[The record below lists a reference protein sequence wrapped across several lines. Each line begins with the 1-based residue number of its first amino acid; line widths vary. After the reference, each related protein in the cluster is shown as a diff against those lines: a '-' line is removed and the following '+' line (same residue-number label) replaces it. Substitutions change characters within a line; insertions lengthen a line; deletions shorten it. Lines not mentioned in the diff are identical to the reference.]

1 MSHPSPSD
9 DAAGGAGAPPTV
21 PPAVSP
27 AVVPAVVDAVAPTR
41 AVARLTVE
49 ARRFWAGA
57 VATAL
62 VAGLVGAV
70 GVLLLERV
78 MDLDLVLDDAGS
90 AMAPTVLGSAL
101 AALVAAALLQALVVT
116 TPRPGAFFGWI
127 LALATLVAVLLPLTG
142 PSDRGAGIATAVLH
156 LLVGVSIWSLL
167 SGVLGWTVRR
177 VLV

>member
-1 MSHPSPSD
+1 MSHPLPTD
-9 DAAGGAGAPPTV
+9 DADRGAGAPPAV
-21 PPAVSP
+21 PPAVAP
-27 AVVPAVVDAVAPTR
+27 AVAPVTMQ
-41 AVARLTVE
+41 AAPPVQPVARLTVE

-78 MDLDLVLDDAGS
+78 MDLDLVLDDPGS

-116 TPRPGAFFGWI
+116 TPRPGTFFGWI
-127 LALATLVAVLLPLTG
+127 LALGTIVAVLLPLTG

-177 VLV
+177 VVV